1 MYIVLIMYDIST
13 QKKSQ
18 TIVKQ
23 KKLFFIHK
31 SQKKNIQGLKKKR
44 EEDKEKK
51 NHMQKVPSRSFLNFC
66 HVFRILIS
74 KSRKFY
80 STTYVILF

>member
-31 SQKKNIQGLKKKR
+31 SQKKNIQGLKK
-44 EEDKEKK
+44 EE
-51 NHMQKVPSRSFLNFC
+51 R
-66 HVFRILIS
+66 R
-74 KSRKFY
+74 R
-80 STTYVILF
+80 